1 MKTKLKNLFFLL
13 KKYNFVEVGLVRHL
27 SDNFIILTLSYK
39 NLDICRTILK

>member
-27 SDNFIILTLSYK
+27 SDNFIDTKYK
-39 NLDICRTILK
+39 IWQEF